1 MRRTYLDRGLGC
13 LIHAHDIAEALAWLT
28 GAPSDHPVAI
38 LGSLL
43 LMAANR
49 GINLG
54 TRPADAGLSVAG
66 AIVSTDIPTR
76 GDETMTVETLTRREA
91 EVEREALVAAMNEA
105 FDTTDREELR
115 DLALSGDLTFEQI
128 ASVERLDLL
137 DYLTTR

>member
-1 MRRTYLDRGLGC
+1 
-13 LIHAHDIAEALAWLT
+13 
-28 GAPSDHPVAI
+28 
-38 LGSLL
+38 
-43 LMAANR
+43 
-49 GINLG
+49 
-54 TRPADAGLSVAG
+54 
-66 AIVSTDIPTR
+66 
-76 GDETMTVETLTRREA
+76 MTVETLTRREA